1 MMKIELKCFQKPDKN
16 ENILYLA
23 TTENYKN
30 LPLSDLEMKFTEEQ
44 VDAEATLIEVNR
56 YTHKV
61 YIHVSGSKVYA
72 NSDLEKMRKLGF
84 SMHAKIQE
92 SKISKIILQD
102 YLNDSEA
109 ILAFVEGVL
118 LSNYQF
124 LKYFSDTKKQKHTL
138 EAIIIQSDVVNKKQL
153 NELEAITEGVKFA
166 RELVNEPLSY
176 LTAEKLSEEIQ
187 KMGTQ
192 VGFSVDVFGK
202 RKIESLKMGGLL
214 AVNKGSLDEPTFSIL
229 EWKAEDAV
237 NVQPIVF
244 VGKGVVYD
252 TGGLSLKPTKD
263 SMDLMKSDMGG
274 AASVAGAIY
283 AIAKAKLPIH
293 VIGLIP
299 ATDNRPGGNAYVPG
313 DVVEMH
319 NGKTVEVLNTDAEG
333 RMLLADA
340 LSYAGQYKPEFVVDL
355 ATLTGAAA
363 VAIGKYGVV
372 AMGNEKSKDKMIQLK
387 ESGEK
392 VYERIVEFPFWE
404 EFDELIK
411 SDIADLKNIG
421 GRDGGAITAGKFL
434 EHFTNYPWIH
444 LDIAGPAYVSTTD
457 NYRGK
462 GGTGVGVR
470 LLFEFS
476 KQYRS

>member
-1 MMKIELKCFQKPDKN
+1 MKIELKSFQKPKEN
-16 ENILYLA
+16 TNILYLA
-23 TTENYKN
+23 TTKNYKN
-30 LPLSDLEMKFTEEQ
+30 LPLSIQELKFAEEQ
-44 VDAEATLIEVNR
+44 VNDEVKLIELNR
-56 YTHKV
+56 YTYKLFL
-61 YIHVSGSKVYA
+61 YVSSNKKYS

-84 SMHAKIQE
+84 SVHSKIQE
-92 SKISKIILQD
+92 SRIKEIEIQD
-102 YLNDSEA
+102 YLNNKEA
-109 ILAFVEGVL
+109 VLAFVEGVSL
-118 LSNYQF
+118 TNYQF
-124 LKYFSDTKKQKHTL
+124 LKYFTDTKGQKHTL
-138 EAIIIQSDVVNKKQL
+138 ENLTLYSDVVNQKHI
-153 NELEAITEGVKFA
+153 NELEAIVEGVKFA

-176 LTAEKLSEEIQ
+176 LTAEKLSEEI
-187 KMGTQ
+187 KNMGAEA
-192 VGFSVDVFGK
+192 GFTVEVFGK
-202 RKIESLKMGGLL
+202 SKIESLKMGGLL
-214 AVNKGSLDEPTFSIL
+214 AVNKGSLDEPSFSIL
-229 EWKAEDAV
+229 EWKSELAH
-237 NVQPIVF
+237 NVKPIVF

-313 DVVEMH
+313 DVVEMY

-340 LSYAGQYKPEFVVDL
+340 LSYADQYKPEFVVDL
-355 ATLTGAAA
+355 ATLTGAAVA
-363 VAIGKYGVV
+363 AIGRYGVV
-372 AMGNEKSKDKMIQLK
+372 AMGNDESKDKMNQLK

-392 VYERIVEFPFWE
+392 VYERLVEFPFWD
-404 EFDELIK
+404 EFGELIK

-421 GRDGGAITAGKFL
+421 GRDAGAITAGKFL

-444 LDIAGPAYVSTTD
+444 IDIAGPAYLGATD

-470 LLFEFS
+470 LLFEFI

>member
-1 MMKIELKCFQKPDKN
+1 MKIEIKSFQKQDEN
-16 ENILYLA
+16 ENVIYLA
-23 TTENYKN
+23 TTDNYKN
-30 LPLSDLEMKFTEEQ
+30 LPLSDLEMKFAEEQ
-44 VDAEATLIEVNR
+44 VNAEAKLIELNR
-56 YTHKV
+56 YTHKIYV
-61 YIHVSGSKVYA
+61 HVSGNKAYA
-72 NSDLEKMRKLGF
+72 NSDLEEMRRLGF
-84 SMHAKIQE
+84 DMHAKIQE

-102 YLNDSEA
+102 YLNDSGA
-109 ILAFVEGVL
+109 ILAFVEGVSL
-118 LSNYQF
+118 TNYQF
-124 LKYFSDTKKQKHTL
+124 LKYFTDTIKQKHTL
-138 EAIIIQSDVVNKKQL
+138 ETIIIYSDVVNNKQL
-153 NELEAITEGVKFA
+153 NELKAVVEGVKLA

-176 LTAEKLSEEIQ
+176 LTAEKLSEEIR
-187 KMGTQ
+187 KMGDQ
-192 VGFSVDVFGK
+192 AGYSVDILGK

-214 AVNKGSLDEPTFSIL
+214 AVNKGSIDEPSFSIL
-229 EWKAEDAV
+229 EWKSEDAA
-237 NVQPIVF
+237 NLQPIVF

-313 DVVEMH
+313 DVVEMY

-340 LSYAGQYKPEFVVDL
+340 LTYADQYKPEFVVDL

-372 AMGNEKSKDKMIQLK
+372 AMGNKESKDKMIQLK

-392 VYERIVEFPFWE
+392 VYERLVEFPFWE

-444 LDIAGPAYVSTTD
+444 LDIAGPAYVGSTD

-470 LLFEFS
+470 LLFEFI

>member
-1 MMKIELKCFQKPDKN
+1 MKIELKSFQKADEN
-16 ENILYLA
+16 ANILYLA
-23 TTENYKN
+23 TTDNYKN
-30 LPLSDLEMKFTEEQ
+30 IPLSDLEMKFAEDQ
-44 VDAEATLIEVNR
+44 VNAEVTLIELNR
-56 YTHKV
+56 YTHQLFL
-61 YIHVSGSKVYA
+61 HVSNTKVYA
-72 NSDLEKMRKLGF
+72 NSDLEKMRKLGY
-84 SMHAKIQE
+84 SVHSKIQE
-92 SKISKIILQD
+92 GKISKIVIQD
-102 YLNDSEA
+102 YLNNSEA
-109 ILAFVEGVL
+109 ILALVEGVSL
-118 LSNYQF
+118 TNYQF
-124 LKYFSDTKKQKHTL
+124 LKYFTDTKKTKHTL
-138 EAIIIQSDVVNKKQL
+138 NNLIIHSDVVNQKQL
-153 NELEAITEGVKFA
+153 NELEAVVEGVKFA

-187 KMGTQ
+187 EKGAQ
-192 VGFSVDVFGK
+192 AGFSVDVFGK

-214 AVNKGSLDEPTFSIL
+214 AVNKGSIDEPTFSIL

-237 NVQPIVF
+237 NGKPIVF

-313 DVVEMH
+313 DIVEMY

-340 LSYAGQYKPEFVVDL
+340 LSYADQYKPEFVVDL

-363 VAIGKYGVV
+363 AAIGKYGVV
-372 AMGNEKSKDKMIQLK
+372 AMGNQESKDKMIQLK

-392 VYERIVEFPFWE
+392 VYERLVEFPFWE

-421 GRDGGAITAGKFL
+421 GPEGGAITAGKFL

-444 LDIAGPAYVSTTD
+444 LDIAGPAYVGSID

-470 LLFEFS
+470 LLFEFI

>member
-1 MMKIELKCFQKPDKN
+1 MKIEIKSFQKADEN
-16 ENILYLA
+16 ANILYLA
-23 TTENYKN
+23 TTDNYKN
-30 LPLSDLEMKFTEEQ
+30 LPLSDLEMKFAEDQ
-44 VDAEATLIEVNR
+44 VNAEVTLIELNR
-56 YTHKV
+56 YTHHLFL
-61 YIHVSGSKVYA
+61 HVSNTKEYA
-72 NSDLEKMRKLGF
+72 NSDLEKLRKLGY
-84 SMHAKIQE
+84 SVHSKIQE
-92 SKISKIILQD
+92 SKISKIVIQD
-102 YLNDSEA
+102 YLNNSEA
-109 ILAFVEGVL
+109 ILALVEGVSL
-118 LSNYQF
+118 ANYQF
-124 LKYFSDTKKQKHTL
+124 LKYFTDTKKTKHTL
-138 EAIIIQSDVVNKKQL
+138 NNLIIHSDVVNQKQL
-153 NELEAITEGVKFA
+153 NELEAVVEGVKFA

-176 LTAEKLSEEIQ
+176 LTAGKLSEEIQ
-187 KMGTQ
+187 EKGAQ
-192 VGFSVDVFGK
+192 AGFSVDVFGK

-214 AVNKGSLDEPTFSIL
+214 AVNKGSIDEPTFSIL

-237 NVQPIVF
+237 NAQPIVF

-313 DVVEMH
+313 DVVEMY

-340 LSYAGQYKPEFVVDL
+340 LSYADQYKPEFVVDL

-363 VAIGKYGVV
+363 AAIGKYGLV
-372 AMGNEKSKDKMIQLK
+372 AMGNQESKDKMIQLK

-392 VYERIVEFPFWE
+392 VYERLVEFPFWE

-444 LDIAGPAYVSTTD
+444 LDIAGPAYVGSTD

-470 LLFEFS
+470 LLFEFI

>member
-1 MMKIELKCFQKPDKN
+1 MKIEVKSFHKPDEN
-16 ENILYLA
+16 ENILFLA
-23 TTENYKN
+23 TAGNYKN
-30 LPLSDLEMKFTEEQ
+30 LPLSEQEMKFAEEQ
-44 VDAEATLIEVNR
+44 IATENTLMELNR
-56 YTHKV
+56 YTRKI
-61 YIHVSGSKVYA
+61 YLHVADNKEYT

-84 SMHAKIQE
+84 SFHARIQE
-92 SKISKIILQD
+92 SKITKIVLQD
-102 YLNDSEA
+102 YLNDAEA
-109 ILAFVEGVL
+109 ILAFAEGVAL
-118 LSNYQF
+118 TNYQF
-124 LKYFSDTKKQKHTL
+124 LKYFTDKKKQKHTL
-138 EAIIIQSDVVNKKQL
+138 EEVIIHSDAVSSTQL
-153 NELEAITEGVKFA
+153 NELIAVVEGVKFA

-187 KMGTQ
+187 EMG
-192 VGFSVDVFGK
+192 VKAGFTVDVFGK
-202 RKIESLKMGGLL
+202 KKIESLKMGGLL

-229 EWKAEDAV
+229 EWKSKEAV
-237 NVQPIVF
+237 NSKPIIF

-313 DVVEMH
+313 DVIKMY

-333 RMLLADA
+333 RMILADA
-340 LSYAGQYKPEFVVDL
+340 LSYADQYKPEFVVDL

-363 VAIGKYGVV
+363 VAIGKYGMV
-372 AMGNEKSKDKMIQLK
+372 AMGNEDSKDKMAQLK

-392 VYERIVEFPFWE
+392 VYERLVEFPFWE
-404 EFDELIK
+404 EFGELIK

-444 LDIAGPAYVSTTD
+444 LDIAGPAFVSTTD

-470 LLFEFS
+470 LLFEFI

>member
-1 MMKIELKCFQKPDKN
+1 MKIEIKCFQKPDQN

-23 TTENYKN
+23 TTDNYKN
-30 LPLSDLEMKFTEEQ
+30 LPLSDLEMKFAEDQ
-44 VDAEATLIEVNR
+44 IDAEVTLIELNR
-56 YTHKV
+56 YTHKI
-61 YIHVSGSKVYA
+61 YLHVSSNKVYS
-72 NSDLEKMRKLGF
+72 NSDLEKMRQLGF
-84 SMHAKIQE
+84 SLHTKIQE

-102 YLNDSEA
+102 YLNHSEA
-109 ILAFVEGVL
+109 ILAFVEGVSL
-118 LSNYQF
+118 TNYQF
-124 LKYFSDTKKQKHTL
+124 LKYFTDTKKTKHTL
-138 EAIIIQSDVVNKKQL
+138 DNLTIHSDVVSEKQL
-153 NELEAITEGVKFA
+153 NELEAVVEGVKFA

-176 LTAEKLSEEIQ
+176 LTAQKLSEEIQ
-187 KMGTQ
+187 KMGVQ
-192 VGFSVDVFGK
+192 AGFSVDVFGK

-214 AVNKGSLDEPTFSIL
+214 AVNKGSIDEPTFSIL
-229 EWKAEDAV
+229 EWKSEDAV
-237 NVQPIVF
+237 NVQPIIF

-313 DVVEMH
+313 DVVEMY

-340 LSYAGQYKPEFVVDL
+340 LSYADKYKPEFVVDL

-363 VAIGKYGVV
+363 AAIGKYGVV
-372 AMGNEKSKDKMIQLK
+372 AMGNKESNKKMIQLK

-392 VYERIVEFPFWE
+392 VYERLVEFPFWE

-434 EHFTNYPWIH
+434 EHFTNYPWVH
-444 LDIAGPAYVSTTD
+444 LDIAGPAFVSPMD

-470 LLFEFS
+470 LLFEFI

>member
-1 MMKIELKCFQKPDKN
+1 MKIEIECSQKPDEN

-23 TTENYKN
+23 TTDNYKK
-30 LPLSDLEMKFTEEQ
+30 LPLSDLEMKFAEDQVNAEET
-44 VDAEATLIEVNR
+44 VIELNR
-56 YTHKV
+56 YTHKI
-61 YIHVSGSKVYA
+61 YLHVSDKKVFV
-72 NSDLEKMRKLGF
+72 NSDLEKLRKLGF
-84 SMHAKIQE
+84 SVHTKIQE

-102 YLNDSEA
+102 YLNNAEA
-109 ILAFVEGVL
+109 ILAIAEGIS

-124 LKYFSDTKKQKHTL
+124 LKYFTNTKKTKHTL
-138 EAIIIQSDVVNKKQL
+138 ETLIIQSDVVNL
-153 NELEAITEGVKFA
+153 NHINELTAVVEGVKFA

-176 LTAEKLSEEIQ
+176 LTAAKLSEEIQ
-187 KMGTQ
+187 KMGAQ
-192 VGFSVDVFGK
+192 AGFSVDVFGK
-202 RKIESLKMGGLL
+202 RKIESLKMGGIL
-214 AVNKGSLDEPTFSIL
+214 AVNKGSVDEPTFSIL
-229 EWKAEDAV
+229 EWKSKDAI
-237 NVQPIVF
+237 NSKPIVF

-252 TGGLSLKPTKD
+252 TGGLSLKPTKN

-293 VIGLIP
+293 VVGLIP

-313 DVVEMH
+313 DVVEMY

-340 LSYAGQYKPEFVVDL
+340 LSYAEQYKPEFVVDL

-363 VAIGKYGVV
+363 AAIGKYGVV
-372 AMGNEKSKDKMIQLK
+372 AMGNKEGENKMIQLK

-392 VYERIVEFPFWE
+392 VYERLVEFPFWE

-421 GRDGGAITAGKFL
+421 GPEGGAITAGKFL

-444 LDIAGPAYVSTTD
+444 LDIAGPAYVSAMD
-457 NYRGK
+457 NYRGN

-470 LLFEFS
+470 LLFEFI

>member
-1 MMKIELKCFQKPDKN
+1 MKIEIKCFQKPDKN

-23 TTENYKN
+23 TAKNYKN
-30 LPLSDLEMKFTEEQ
+30 LPFSDLEMKFIEEQ
-44 VDAEATLIEVNR
+44 IDAEATLIEVNR
-56 YTHKV
+56 YTHKIYV
-61 YIHVSGSKVYA
+61 HVSSNKVYA

-84 SMHAKIQE
+84 SMHTKIQE
-92 SKISKIILQD
+92 SKISKIIVQD
-102 YLNDSEA
+102 YLDDSEA
-109 ILAFVEGVL
+109 ILAFVEGVS

-124 LKYFSDTKKQKHTL
+124 LKYFTDTKKTKHTL
-138 EAIIIQSDVVNKKQL
+138 EVLIIHSDSVNTEHM
-153 NELEAITEGVKFA
+153 NELMAVVEGVKFA

-176 LTAEKLSEEIQ
+176 LTAVKLSEEIQ
-187 KMGTQ
+187 KMGAEA
-192 VGFSVDVFGK
+192 GFTVEVFGK
-202 RKIESLKMGGLL
+202 RKIENLKMGGLL
-214 AVNKGSLDEPTFSIL
+214 AVNKGSVDEPTFSIL
-229 EWKAEDAV
+229 EWKSEKAV
-237 NVQPIVF
+237 NSKPIVF

-299 ATDNRPGGNAYVPG
+299 ATDNRPSGNAYVPG
-313 DVVEMH
+313 DVVEMY

-340 LSYAGQYKPEFVVDL
+340 LSYADKYKPEFVVDL

-363 VAIGKYGVV
+363 VAIGKYGIV
-372 AMGNEKSKDKMIQLK
+372 AMGNEASKDKMIQLK

-392 VYERIVEFPFWE
+392 VYERLVEFPFWE
-404 EFDELIK
+404 EFGELIK

-444 LDIAGPAYVSTTD
+444 LDIAGPAYVSTMD
-457 NYRGK
+457 NYRGN

-470 LLFEFS
+470 LLFDFI